1 MLFLA
6 AATLAAVWYLFR
18 FTTLGR
24 RLLATGGNEKA
35 AKMAA
40 VDTDRMQLI
49 ANILSGLFAAV
60 AGICAVSMN
69 GAAQPTT
76 GQDWMIYSF
85 AVSVIGGTALAG
97 GVICP
102 IGIAIAAFLVVII
115 KNGLV
120 MLNANIS
127 IVHQEIQVIPEAT
140 VAENIVLDKLDTFRS
155 RLGRLD
161 WKRINATAQ
170 KYLQIVELDVAPT
183 QIIKGMTA
191 AQKQLIQIAKA
202 LSADARYILL
212 DEPTIGVDIGAK
224 YHIHKLIWD
233 LAEKQG
239 KSIILISSDMT
250 EMVTLAR
257 RILVFKDYQ
266 IVDEI
271 DGLNDREHSYQ
282 ELSERIGQAVS

>member
-1 MLFLA
+1 MTLPYTEIPTGFTTLGRGNLFGLPYMLFLA

-60 AGICAVSMN
+60 AGICTVSMN

-120 MLNANIS
+120 MLNANIYFE
-127 IVHQEIQVIPEAT
+127 QT
-140 VAENIVLDKLDTFRS
+140 Y
-155 RLGRLD
+155 LGL
-161 WKRINATAQ
+161 
-170 KYLQIVELDVAPT
+170 
-183 QIIKGMTA
+183 
-191 AQKQLIQIAKA
+191 
-202 LSADARYILL
+202 ILL
-212 DEPTIGVDIGAK
+212 G
-224 YHIHKLIWD
+224 
-233 LAEKQG
+233 
-239 KSIILISSDMT
+239 
-250 EMVTLAR
+250 
-257 RILVFKDYQ
+257 
-266 IVDEI
+266 
-271 DGLNDREHSYQ
+271 
-282 ELSERIGQAVS
+282 AVSIGSVSAMVSEVKRRQRFRREQAAGEKK

>member
-60 AGICAVSMN
+60 AGICTVSMN

-120 MLNANIS
+120 KLNATSASS
-127 IVHQEIQVIPEAT
+127 IR
-140 VAENIVLDKLDTFRS
+140 RS
-155 RLGRLD
+155 RSSR
-161 WKRINATAQ
+161 KRPLRKI
-170 KYLQIVELDVAPT
+170 
-183 QIIKGMTA
+183 
-191 AQKQLIQIAKA
+191 
-202 LSADARYILL
+202 SC
-212 DEPTIGVDIGAK
+212 
-224 YHIHKLIWD
+224 W
-233 LAEKQG
+233 
-239 KSIILISSDMT
+239 ISSIPSAAGWAGWIGSGST
-250 EMVTLAR
+250 RPRRNICRSSSSTLR
-257 RILVFKDYQ
+257 RP
-266 IVDEI
+266 
-271 DGLNDREHSYQ
+271 RS
-282 ELSERIGQAVS
+282 SRA